1 MTSDKSFFELAY
13 KWDNSTSAT
22 KELSIRLGPES
33 SWTDIC
39 ESFVGYLQACG
50 FAVKGQDVLEYFNE
64 MFGDFKE
71 KPVDGV

>member
-1 MTSDKSFFELAY
+1 MTNDKSFFELAY
-13 KWDNSTSAT
+13 KWDDLTSAT
-22 KELSIRLGPES
+22 KELSIRLGPAS

-39 ESFVGYLQACG
+39 DNFVGYLQACG

-71 KPVDGV
+71 KPDDGI